1 MAAHGIAEV
10 HESGQMFSVEW
21 RGEGYDRKS
30 YRKEMTMAEQAKL
43 TGPDFGAG
51 VDASSVRD
59 GEPVLG
65 QANGE
70 AVLLVRR
77 DDEFLAIG
85 ATCTHYGGP
94 LAEGL
99 IDGDEVRCPWHH
111 ACFSLR
117 TGEAL
122 RAPALSPVAC
132 WTVERRNERIVV
144 TGKRERDPLS
154 ATYPVTLDRS
164 AAPRAVVI
172 VGMGAAGSAA
182 AEMLR
187 RSGYD
192 GRLTIVDED
201 DRPPYD
207 RPNLSKDY
215 LAGNA
220 PEEWIPLR
228 PDDFYAQHEIDVVRG
243 RATRI
248 DTKNTKL
255 EVDGREPL
263 EYDALLLATGAEPI
277 RLDVPGANRAQV
289 HTLRSLADSRTIID
303 AARRAKC
310 AVVIGARFI
319 GLEAAAALRA
329 RNLEVHVVAPE
340 SFPLQ
345 RILGEHLGTFI
356 KSLHESKG
364 VVFHLGRKPA
374 RIDSDAVTLDDG
386 TRLEADLVV
395 MGVGV
400 RPRLALAEDA
410 GLAMDRGVSVNEFLE
425 TSVRG
430 IFAAGDIA
438 RWPDPHTGDRI
449 RVEHWVVAQRHGQT
463 AGRNMLG
470 AREAF
475 TQVPFFWSAHYEV
488 SINYVGHA
496 EKWDRVDVDGDAGK
510 HDVTARFMRGDK
522 ALAVATIFRDK
533 ESLDT
538 EAQMERGS

>member
-1 MAAHGIAEV
+1 
-10 HESGQMFSVEW
+10 
-21 RGEGYDRKS
+21 
-30 YRKEMTMAEQAKL
+30 MAEQAKL

-51 VDASSVRD
+51 VDASTVRD
-59 GEPVLG
+59 AEPLLGHANGEPVL
-65 QANGE
+65 
-70 AVLLVRR
+70 LVRCG
-77 DDEFLAIG
+77 DDLLAIG

-111 ACFSLR
+111 ACFNLR

-122 RAPALSPVAC
+122 RSPALSPVAC
-132 WTVERRNERIVV
+132 WTVERRNEKIFI

-154 ATYPVTLDRS
+154 PTYPVTLDRS

-172 VGMGAAGSAA
+172 VGGGAAGSAA

-192 GRLTIVDED
+192 GQLTIVDED
-201 DRPPYD
+201 NGSPYD

-215 LAGNA
+215 LAGHA

-228 PDDFYAQHEIDVVRG
+228 PDSFYAEHKIDVVRG
-243 RATRI
+243 RATGI
-248 DTKNTKL
+248 DTKSKKL
-255 EVDGREPL
+255 KVDGREPL
-263 EYDALLLATGAEPI
+263 EYDALLLATGAEAI
-277 RLDVPGANRAQV
+277 RLDVPGANRAHV
-289 HTLRSLADSRTIID
+289 HTLRSLADSRTLIE
-303 AARRAKC
+303 AAKRPRR
-310 AVVIGARFI
+310 AVVIGASFI
-319 GLEAAAALRA
+319 GLEVAASLRA

-340 SFPLQ
+340 SLPLE
-345 RILGEHLGTFI
+345 RILGEHLGSFV

-374 RIDSDAVTLDDG
+374 RIDTDSVTLDDG
-386 TRLEADLVV
+386 SHLEAALVV

-400 RPRLALAEDA
+400 RPRLALAEGA
-410 GLAMDRGVSVNEFLE
+410 GLAMDRGVSVNQFLE
-425 TSVRG
+425 TSVPG

-449 RVEHWVVAQRHGQT
+449 RVEHWVIAQRHGQT
-463 AGRNMLG
+463 AARNMLG

-475 TQVPFFWSAHYEV
+475 TQAPFFWSAHYDV

-496 EKWDRVDVDGDAGK
+496 EKWDQVRVDGDAGE
-510 HDVTARFMRGDK
+510 HDVTVRFMRGDK
-522 ALAVATIFRDK
+522 TLAVATIFRDQ
-533 ESLDT
+533 ESL
-538 EAQMERGS
+538 EAETQMERGSAAGSR

>member
-1 MAAHGIAEV
+1 
-10 HESGQMFSVEW
+10 
-21 RGEGYDRKS
+21 
-30 YRKEMTMAEQAKL
+30 MAEQAKL

-51 VDASSVRD
+51 VDASTMPD
-59 GEPVLG
+59 GEPLLG
-65 QANGE
+65 HANGE

-77 DDEFLAIG
+77 GDDFLAIG
-85 ATCTHYGGP
+85 ASCTHYGAP

-111 ACFSLR
+111 TCFDLR

-132 WTVERRNERIVV
+132 WTVERRNQKILITE
-144 TGKRERDPLS
+144 KRERDPLS

-164 AAPRAVVI
+164 AAPRRVVI
-172 VGMGAAGSAA
+172 VGAGAAGSAA

-192 GRLTIVDED
+192 GRLTIIDED
-201 DRPPYD
+201 EGAPYD

-228 PDDFYAQHEIDVVRG
+228 PDNFYAEHKIDVVRG
-243 RATRI
+243 RATGI
-248 DTKNTKL
+248 DTKNKKL
-255 EVDGREPL
+255 KVDGREPL
-263 EYDALLLATGAEPI
+263 EYDTLLLATGAEPI
-277 RLDVPGANRAQV
+277 RLDVPGANRA
-289 HTLRSLADSRTIID
+289 HLLRSLVDSRAIID
-303 AARRAKC
+303 AAKRATR
-310 AVVIGARFI
+310 AVVIGGSFI
-319 GLEAAAALRA
+319 GLETAASLRA

-340 SFPLQ
+340 ALPLE
-345 RILGEHLGTFI
+345 RVLGEHLGTFI

-364 VVFHLGRKPA
+364 VMFRLGRRPA
-374 RIDSDAVTLDDG
+374 RIDADSVTLDDG
-386 TRLEADLVV
+386 ARLEADLVI

-400 RPRLALAEDA
+400 RPRVGLAEGA

-425 TSVRG
+425 TSVPG

-449 RVEHWVVAQRHGQT
+449 RVEHWVLAQRHGQT
-463 AGRNMLG
+463 AARNMLG

-475 TQVPFFWSAHYEV
+475 RQPPFFWSAHYDV
-488 SINYVGHA
+488 RINYVGHA

-510 HDVTARFMRGDK
+510 HDVAVRFMRGGRV
-522 ALAVATIFRDK
+522 LAVATIFRDR
-533 ESLDT
+533 ESL
-538 EAQMERGS
+538 EAETQMERSS

>member
-1 MAAHGIAEV
+1 
-10 HESGQMFSVEW
+10 
-21 RGEGYDRKS
+21 
-30 YRKEMTMAEQAKL
+30 MAEQAKL
-43 TGPDFGAG
+43 TGADFGAG
-51 VDASSVRD
+51 VGASTVRE
-59 GEPVLG
+59 GEPLLG
-65 QANGE
+65 HANGE
-70 AVLLVRR
+70 PVLLVRR
-77 DDEFLAIG
+77 GADLLAIS

-94 LAEGL
+94 LVEGL
-99 IDGDEVRCPWHH
+99 FDGDEVRCPWHH
-111 ACFSLR
+111 ACFDLR

-122 RAPALSPVAC
+122 RSPALSPVAC
-132 WTVERRNERIVV
+132 WNVEQRNGRIFI

-154 ATYPVTLDRS
+154 PTYPVTRDRS

-172 VGMGAAGSAA
+172 VGAGAAGSAA

-201 DRPPYD
+201 DGSPYD

-228 PDDFYAQHEIDVVRG
+228 PDGFYAEHGIDVVRG
-243 RATRI
+243 GATGI
-248 DTKNTKL
+248 DTKNKKVK
-255 EVDGREPL
+255 VDGRELL

-277 RLDVPGANRAQV
+277 RLDVPGADRAHV
-289 HTLRSLADSRTIID
+289 HTLRSLVDSRAIID
-303 AARRAKC
+303 AAKRARRA
-310 AVVIGARFI
+310 AVIGGSFI
-319 GLEAAAALRA
+319 GLETAASLRT
-329 RNLEVHVVAPE
+329 RNLEVHIVAPE
-340 SFPLQ
+340 ALPLA

-374 RIDSDAVTLDDG
+374 RIDTGSVSLDDG
-386 TRLEADLVV
+386 TRVEADLVV

-400 RPRLALAEDA
+400 RPRLALAEGA
-410 GLAMDRGVSVNEFLE
+410 GLAIDRGVSVNEFLE
-425 TSVRG
+425 TSVPG

-449 RVEHWVVAQRHGQT
+449 RVEHWVLAQRHGQT
-463 AGRNMLG
+463 AARNMLG

-475 TQVPFFWSAHYEV
+475 TQAPFFWSTHYDV

-496 EKWDRVDVDGDAGK
+496 EKWDRVDVVGDAGE
-510 HDVTARFMRGDK
+510 HGVTVRFMRGDK
-522 ALAVATIFRDK
+522 ALAVATLFRDK
-533 ESLDT
+533 ESLD
-538 EAQMERGS
+538 EERQMARSS